1 MTHYSPFNIFTMQE
15 QVSGKVQDNKVAAA
29 HGSNNMGTIGESA
42 SDGKAKRTERKT
54 QAQIIVEFLSRLG
67 AYEADA
73 IRIALALGKETAT
86 PQSLSPEDR
95 LCINRYLNVG
105 LQKENVPAERVGSHR
120 TMRAVKLVERLL
132 DYADKSQLT
141 KANYALAIIA
151 MDAQDVE
158 NARKVLLQGRQG

>member
-1 MTHYSPFNIFTMQE
+1 MQE
-15 QVSGKVQDNKVAAA
+15 QVSGKVQDNKVAAV
-29 HGSNNMGTIGESA
+29 HESNNTVANNASA
-42 SDGKAKRTERKT
+42 SESKGKRTERKT

-73 IRIALALGKETAT
+73 IRIALALGRGSVT

-105 LQKENVPAERVGSHR
+105 LQKDNIPAERVGSHR
-120 TMRAVKLVERLL
+120 TMRAVKLVERLI

-141 KANYALAIIA
+141 KANYALAMIA

-158 NARKVLLQGRQG
+158 NARKLLAQGRQS

>member
-1 MTHYSPFNIFTMQE
+1 MQE

-29 HGSNNMGTIGESA
+29 HECINMGTNNESA
-42 SDGKAKRTERKT
+42 SENKVKRTERKT

-73 IRIALALGKETAT
+73 IRIALALGKEIVT
-86 PQSLSPEDR
+86 PQSLSPEDK

-105 LQKENVPAERVGSHR
+105 LLKENVPAERVGSHR

-141 KANYALAIIA
+141 KANFALAMIA

-158 NARKVLLQGRQG
+158 NAHKLLAQGRQS

>member
-15 QVSGKVQDNKVAAA
+15 QVSNKVQDNKVDAA

-42 SDGKAKRTERKT
+42 SDGKVKRTERKT

-73 IRIALALGKETAT
+73 IRIALALGKGTST
-86 PQSLSPEDR
+86 VQSLSPEDR

-120 TMRAVKLVERLL
+120 TMRAVKLVEQLL

-141 KANYALAIIA
+141 KANFSLAMIA